1 MKVRHSLAAAGTSGS
16 RPLDQPRKPLAVV
29 RAVHRPVERP
39 AAFTHPSNPLRRD
52 PRDECVGRNVF
63 RDHGTR
69 GDHRASTD
77 GYAAEDCRVGSNRGS
92 ILDLRR
98 YDLPIRAHGTRV
110 QVVREAR
117 MGTDE
122 HSITNRETS
131 IEAGEVLNLTLI
143 PNYDLRVDVDIL
155 SNVTVPANLSALS
168 HLDPMPNRGAAADGR
183 PGGYLGGRVD
193 SRRHDVLPHLVRDMK
208 PHPSNGWTLS
218 LVTFSSDID
227 TENDGPAFK

>member
-1 MKVRHSLAAAGTSGS
+1 MKVRHSLPAAGTRGP
-16 RPLDQPRKPLAVV
+16 RRLRQPRKPLAVV

-131 IEAGEVLNLTLI
+131 IEPGEDLKLP
-143 PNYDLRVDVDIL
+143 PNPPYAIRVDGDLL
-155 SNVTVPANLSALS
+155 SQV
-168 HLDPMPNRGAAADGR
+168 
-183 PGGYLGGRVD
+183 
-193 SRRHDVLPHLVRDMK
+193 
-208 PHPSNGWTLS
+208 
-218 LVTFSSDID
+218 
-227 TENDGPAFK
+227 